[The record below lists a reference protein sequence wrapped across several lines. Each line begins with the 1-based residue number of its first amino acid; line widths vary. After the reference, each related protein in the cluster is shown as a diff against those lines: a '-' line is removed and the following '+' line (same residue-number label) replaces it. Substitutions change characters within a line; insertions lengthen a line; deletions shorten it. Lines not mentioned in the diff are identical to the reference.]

1 MIRVGKY
8 FIITARNWI
17 TASNLRI
24 SECPTKSNQA
34 SNDPGGKKIEG
45 VNAAL
50 AASFEVLKI
59 PMPITS
65 PITIIVRGNK
75 PSLFFSLIG
84 VEDRKKTFELKP
96 QVHGLTRQKKII
108 GVGDAAATFTGVRKI
123 PMPITRLTTIIV
135 KSKSPNLFFSLIL

>member
-1 MIRVGKY
+1 MI
-8 FIITARNWI
+8 
-17 TASNLRI
+17 
-24 SECPTKSNQA
+24 QA
-34 SNDPGGKKIEG
+34 EKKMEG

-84 VEDRKKTFELKP
+84 LKIGKKHSSLAPYDDTGNYIHTCAKNSRGCHEAYNYHCEIKWPGLFFNHTLKTGKTF
-96 QVHGLTRQKKII
+96 
-108 GVGDAAATFTGVRKI
+108 
-123 PMPITRLTTIIV
+123 
-135 KSKSPNLFFSLIL
+135 